1 MYSLIPY
8 NSAFFN
14 SFEFT
19 VTGIKMNGATKGT
32 SGVVDLGTVIT
43 SHQDIS
49 GKQDKLVSGTNIK
62 TINGTSIL
70 GSGNIVINSGSGG
83 GSSSGSSNYPVVD
96 ARAVLQDNLAHSTTL
111 TMEQDTYY
119 YLDARDMSGN
129 IALVLNTT
137 DDSALHEF
145 ILEIKTPSF
154 GGLSISLPGD
164 VVWQNDDYPVLG
176 DGWVFVISIVRNRA
190 MYAKFA
196 A

>member
-1 MYSLIPY
+1 MEEY
-8 NSAFFN
+8 NS
-14 SFEFT
+14 
-19 VTGIKMNGATKGT
+19 KY
-32 SGVVDLGTVIT
+32 
-43 SHQDIS
+43 S
-49 GKQDKLVSGTNIK
+49 GKQIDDLLDIVSQG
-62 TINGTSIL
+62 G
-70 GSGNIVINSGSGG
+70 GGG

-96 ARAVLQDNLAHSTTL
+96 ARAMLQGNLAQSSTL

-119 YLDARDMSGN
+119 YLDASDMSGN
-129 IALVLNTT
+129 ISLVLNTT

-164 VVWQNDDYPVLG
+164 VVWQNDDYPELG
-176 DGWVFVISIVRNRA
+176 DGWVFVISIVRKRA